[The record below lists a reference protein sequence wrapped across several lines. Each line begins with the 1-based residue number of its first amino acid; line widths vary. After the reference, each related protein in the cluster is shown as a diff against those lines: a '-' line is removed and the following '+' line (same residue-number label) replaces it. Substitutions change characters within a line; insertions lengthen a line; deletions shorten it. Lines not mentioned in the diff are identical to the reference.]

1 MGYIPSINIEHN
13 KFSDF
18 RYIVTEN
25 AKLVVSGIINGY
37 NAGHH
42 SFTIIG
48 TYGTG
53 KSSFILAFEQDLK
66 SNSKHLIQDKTVLSK
81 SQEFEFLNIVG
92 DYTSLDKLLADK
104 LKCEKTNSIDALN
117 KFYSDIKKKNK
128 FLVIVV
134 DEFGKVLEH
143 AANNNPEKE
152 LFFLQKLAEFVNVP
166 TRNILL
172 ITTLHQNFGSYAVK
186 LSESQRNEWLKVK
199 GRFEEIVFAEPI
211 EQLLYLTSNHIDG
224 KDKVIS
230 PDYFEI
236 LYNLGRNCKFYTDSF
251 SCDIAKKLFPLDPIS
266 AICLTIAIQRYGQN
280 ERTLFSILSSK
291 GDDSI
296 SSFEPKEMETYNVA
310 VLHDYLRYHFFSA
323 LNEANNDSMGWRAL
337 AVAIERVEN
346 SDWNTADIEF
356 AKKIVKTIGLINI
369 FFNSVNLN
377 NDFLH
382 YYSKYALDIQSP
394 DNIIEKLLSLKVI
407 RFASYKSQYV
417 LFEGTDIDIE
427 SELYKAAAIVPSP
440 TLDMHELSP
449 YIKHNAHIASSYYYR
464 TGTPRYFEYIVEN
477 MPTNAE
483 PTGDIDGYIH
493 LVFPLNE
500 CLDNVK
506 EFSSKVN
513 NASIYVY
520 FNNIEK
526 IRKHLYD
533 IKKIQYVIDNVA
545 FDDRVAI
552 AELENQKNYET
563 SILNEI
569 INKSIIDVN
578 SDVVW
583 FFNGEERKVHSLKE
597 LNQLLSHVCDTIYYK
612 TPIIR
617 NELFNRQKISSAI
630 SLARVNLLDAML
642 NNNEEIDF
650 GFPENSFPPEKTIYY
665 TLLKESGIHR
675 QSADG
680 TWILTEPNTD
690 NLRPLWDVCQQFLN
704 GCTDKPKK
712 LSELVKIL
720 KAKPYK
726 IKQGVIDFWIPIF
739 LYINQQNFALYNCST
754 FVLNINKEVFEL
766 LQKRLND
773 FSVKAYNISGVKLEF
788 FKKYRQFLRK
798 DDSVL
803 VSSDSLIET
812 IKPFFHF
819 YRSLNNYAK
828 NTRKFDSVFTLQF
841 RDVLAKAED
850 PSKTFFEDLPAAL
863 GYKDLNGFEFVE
875 QYIDLIKSAVRE
887 LNSCYDDF
895 IERIEKNVVDFLG
908 LSQSFD
914 EYKPIMEMRYKT
926 IDKNILPPKSKAFLD
941 RVLTPSASRKEFFE
955 KLGII
960 ISNKRLEETRDS
972 EEPLLIRDF
981 RYLFGELERYSK
993 ISYSFSNDT
1002 DLEAFN
1008 FGMASSSGKYIKSM
1022 TYRLPKT
1029 KSQDAA
1035 RLVERISNVLGED
1048 DELNV
1053 CVLLKLLN
1061 DKIK

>member
-1 MGYIPSINIEHN
+1 M
-13 KFSDF
+13 
-18 RYIVTEN
+18 
-25 AKLVVSGIINGY
+25 
-37 NAGHH
+37 
-42 SFTIIG
+42 
-48 TYGTG
+48 
-53 KSSFILAFEQDLK
+53 
-66 SNSKHLIQDKTVLSK
+66 
-81 SQEFEFLNIVG
+81 
-92 DYTSLDKLLADK
+92 
-104 LKCEKTNSIDALN
+104 
-117 KFYSDIKKKNK
+117 
-128 FLVIVV
+128 
-134 DEFGKVLEH
+134 
-143 AANNNPEKE
+143 
-152 LFFLQKLAEFVNVP
+152 P
-166 TRNILL
+166 TP
-172 ITTLHQNFGSYAVK
+172 T
-186 LSESQRNEWLKVK
+186 
-199 GRFEEIVFAEPI
+199 
-211 EQLLYLTSNHIDG
+211 
-224 KDKVIS
+224 
-230 PDYFEI
+230 
-236 LYNLGRNCKFYTDSF
+236 
-251 SCDIAKKLFPLDPIS
+251 
-266 AICLTIAIQRYGQN
+266 
-280 ERTLFSILSSK
+280 
-291 GDDSI
+291 
-296 SSFEPKEMETYNVA
+296 
-310 VLHDYLRYHFFSA
+310 
-323 LNEANNDSMGWRAL
+323 
-337 AVAIERVEN
+337 
-346 SDWNTADIEF
+346 
-356 AKKIVKTIGLINI
+356 
-369 FFNSVNLN
+369 
-377 NDFLH
+377 
-382 YYSKYALDIQSP
+382 LDIQ
-394 DNIIEKLLSLKVI
+394 
-407 RFASYKSQYV
+407 
-417 LFEGTDIDIE
+417 
-427 SELYKAAAIVPSP
+427 
-440 TLDMHELSP
+440 ELSP
-449 YIKHNAHIASSYYYR
+449 YIKQNAHIASSSYYQ

-477 MPTNAE
+477 EPTNAE

-493 LVFPLNE
+493 LVFPLK
-500 CLDNVK
+500 DSIADVK
-506 EFSSKVN
+506 EYSSKAN

-520 FNNIEK
+520 FKNIER

-665 TLLKESGIHR
+665 TLFKESGIHR

-690 NLRPLWDVCQQFLN
+690 NLRPLWDVCQQFLK

-981 RYLFGELERYSK
+981 RYLFGELERYSE

>member
-1 MGYIPSINIEHN
+1 M
-13 KFSDF
+13 
-18 RYIVTEN
+18 
-25 AKLVVSGIINGY
+25 
-37 NAGHH
+37 
-42 SFTIIG
+42 
-48 TYGTG
+48 
-53 KSSFILAFEQDLK
+53 
-66 SNSKHLIQDKTVLSK
+66 
-81 SQEFEFLNIVG
+81 
-92 DYTSLDKLLADK
+92 
-104 LKCEKTNSIDALN
+104 
-117 KFYSDIKKKNK
+117 
-128 FLVIVV
+128 
-134 DEFGKVLEH
+134 
-143 AANNNPEKE
+143 
-152 LFFLQKLAEFVNVP
+152 P
-166 TRNILL
+166 TP
-172 ITTLHQNFGSYAVK
+172 T
-186 LSESQRNEWLKVK
+186 
-199 GRFEEIVFAEPI
+199 
-211 EQLLYLTSNHIDG
+211 
-224 KDKVIS
+224 
-230 PDYFEI
+230 
-236 LYNLGRNCKFYTDSF
+236 
-251 SCDIAKKLFPLDPIS
+251 
-266 AICLTIAIQRYGQN
+266 
-280 ERTLFSILSSK
+280 
-291 GDDSI
+291 
-296 SSFEPKEMETYNVA
+296 
-310 VLHDYLRYHFFSA
+310 
-323 LNEANNDSMGWRAL
+323 
-337 AVAIERVEN
+337 
-346 SDWNTADIEF
+346 
-356 AKKIVKTIGLINI
+356 
-369 FFNSVNLN
+369 
-377 NDFLH
+377 
-382 YYSKYALDIQSP
+382 LDIQ
-394 DNIIEKLLSLKVI
+394 
-407 RFASYKSQYV
+407 
-417 LFEGTDIDIE
+417 
-427 SELYKAAAIVPSP
+427 
-440 TLDMHELSP
+440 ELSP
-449 YIKHNAHIASSYYYR
+449 YIKQNAHIASSSYYQ

-477 MPTNAE
+477 EPTNAE

-493 LVFPLNE
+493 LVFPLK
-500 CLDNVK
+500 DSIADVK
-506 EFSSKVN
+506 EYSSKAN

-520 FNNIEK
+520 FKNIER

-665 TLLKESGIHR
+665 TLFKESGIHR

-690 NLRPLWDVCQQFLN
+690 NLRPLWDVCQQFLK

-828 NTRKFDSVFTLQF
+828 NTRKFDSIFTLQF

-981 RYLFGELERYSK
+981 RYLFGELERYSE

>member
-1 MGYIPSINIEHN
+1 M
-13 KFSDF
+13 
-18 RYIVTEN
+18 
-25 AKLVVSGIINGY
+25 
-37 NAGHH
+37 
-42 SFTIIG
+42 
-48 TYGTG
+48 
-53 KSSFILAFEQDLK
+53 
-66 SNSKHLIQDKTVLSK
+66 
-81 SQEFEFLNIVG
+81 
-92 DYTSLDKLLADK
+92 
-104 LKCEKTNSIDALN
+104 
-117 KFYSDIKKKNK
+117 
-128 FLVIVV
+128 
-134 DEFGKVLEH
+134 
-143 AANNNPEKE
+143 
-152 LFFLQKLAEFVNVP
+152 
-166 TRNILL
+166 
-172 ITTLHQNFGSYAVK
+172 
-186 LSESQRNEWLKVK
+186 
-199 GRFEEIVFAEPI
+199 
-211 EQLLYLTSNHIDG
+211 
-224 KDKVIS
+224 
-230 PDYFEI
+230 
-236 LYNLGRNCKFYTDSF
+236 
-251 SCDIAKKLFPLDPIS
+251 
-266 AICLTIAIQRYGQN
+266 
-280 ERTLFSILSSK
+280 
-291 GDDSI
+291 
-296 SSFEPKEMETYNVA
+296 
-310 VLHDYLRYHFFSA
+310 
-323 LNEANNDSMGWRAL
+323 
-337 AVAIERVEN
+337 
-346 SDWNTADIEF
+346 
-356 AKKIVKTIGLINI
+356 
-369 FFNSVNLN
+369 
-377 NDFLH
+377 
-382 YYSKYALDIQSP
+382 
-394 DNIIEKLLSLKVI
+394 LSLKVI

-427 SELYKAAAIVPSP
+427 SELYKAAAVVPSP

-477 MPTNAE
+477 VPTNAE

-500 CLDNVK
+500 CLANVK

-828 NTRKFDSVFTLQF
+828 NTRKFDSIFTLQF

-850 PSKTFFEDLPAAL
+850 PSKTFFEDLPASL

-981 RYLFGELERYSK
+981 RYLFGELERYSE

-1061 DKIK
+1061 EKIK

>member
-1 MGYIPSINIEHN
+1 MFFLKEQILILKVNSI
-13 KFSDF
+13 
-18 RYIVTEN
+18 RR
-25 AKLVVSGIINGY
+25 LQ
-37 NAGHH
+37 
-42 SFTIIG
+42 
-48 TYGTG
+48 
-53 KSSFILAFEQDLK
+53 LCQLLL
-66 SNSKHLIQDKTVLSK
+66 LIQ
-81 SQEFEFLNIVG
+81 
-92 DYTSLDKLLADK
+92 
-104 LKCEKTNSIDALN
+104 
-117 KFYSDIKKKNK
+117 
-128 FLVIVV
+128 
-134 DEFGKVLEH
+134 
-143 AANNNPEKE
+143 
-152 LFFLQKLAEFVNVP
+152 
-166 TRNILL
+166 
-172 ITTLHQNFGSYAVK
+172 
-186 LSESQRNEWLKVK
+186 
-199 GRFEEIVFAEPI
+199 
-211 EQLLYLTSNHIDG
+211 
-224 KDKVIS
+224 
-230 PDYFEI
+230 
-236 LYNLGRNCKFYTDSF
+236 
-251 SCDIAKKLFPLDPIS
+251 
-266 AICLTIAIQRYGQN
+266 
-280 ERTLFSILSSK
+280 
-291 GDDSI
+291 
-296 SSFEPKEMETYNVA
+296 
-310 VLHDYLRYHFFSA
+310 
-323 LNEANNDSMGWRAL
+323 
-337 AVAIERVEN
+337 
-346 SDWNTADIEF
+346 
-356 AKKIVKTIGLINI
+356 
-369 FFNSVNLN
+369 
-377 NDFLH
+377 
-382 YYSKYALDIQSP
+382 
-394 DNIIEKLLSLKVI
+394 
-407 RFASYKSQYV
+407 
-417 LFEGTDIDIE
+417 
-427 SELYKAAAIVPSP
+427 
-440 TLDMHELSP
+440 ELSP
-449 YIKHNAHIASSYYYR
+449 YIKQNAHIASSSYYQ

-477 MPTNAE
+477 EPTNAE

-493 LVFPLNE
+493 LVFPLK
-500 CLDNVK
+500 DSIADVK
-506 EFSSKVN
+506 EYSSKAN

-520 FNNIEK
+520 FKNIER

-583 FFNGEERKVHSLKE
+583 FFNGKERRVHSLKE
-597 LNQLLSHVCDTIYYK
+597 LNQLLSYVCDTIYYK

-665 TLLKESGIHR
+665 TLFKESGIHR

-704 GCTDKPKK
+704 GCTEKPKK

-828 NTRKFDSVFTLQF
+828 NTRKFDSIFTLQF

-850 PSKTFFEDLPAAL
+850 PSKTFFEDLPASL

-972 EEPLLIRDF
+972 EESMLIKDF
-981 RYLFGELERYSK
+981 IYLFGELERYSE
-993 ISYSFSNDT
+993 ISNIYSNDT

-1008 FGMASSSGKYIKSM
+1008 FGMASSSGKFVKSM

-1029 KSQDAA
+1029 KSEDAA
-1035 RLVERISNVLGED
+1035 RLIERISSVLGDD

-1061 DKIK
+1061 EKIK

>member
-1 MGYIPSINIEHN
+1 M
-13 KFSDF
+13 
-18 RYIVTEN
+18 
-25 AKLVVSGIINGY
+25 
-37 NAGHH
+37 
-42 SFTIIG
+42 
-48 TYGTG
+48 
-53 KSSFILAFEQDLK
+53 
-66 SNSKHLIQDKTVLSK
+66 
-81 SQEFEFLNIVG
+81 
-92 DYTSLDKLLADK
+92 
-104 LKCEKTNSIDALN
+104 
-117 KFYSDIKKKNK
+117 
-128 FLVIVV
+128 
-134 DEFGKVLEH
+134 
-143 AANNNPEKE
+143 
-152 LFFLQKLAEFVNVP
+152 P
-166 TRNILL
+166 TP
-172 ITTLHQNFGSYAVK
+172 T
-186 LSESQRNEWLKVK
+186 
-199 GRFEEIVFAEPI
+199 
-211 EQLLYLTSNHIDG
+211 
-224 KDKVIS
+224 
-230 PDYFEI
+230 
-236 LYNLGRNCKFYTDSF
+236 
-251 SCDIAKKLFPLDPIS
+251 
-266 AICLTIAIQRYGQN
+266 
-280 ERTLFSILSSK
+280 
-291 GDDSI
+291 
-296 SSFEPKEMETYNVA
+296 
-310 VLHDYLRYHFFSA
+310 
-323 LNEANNDSMGWRAL
+323 
-337 AVAIERVEN
+337 
-346 SDWNTADIEF
+346 
-356 AKKIVKTIGLINI
+356 
-369 FFNSVNLN
+369 
-377 NDFLH
+377 
-382 YYSKYALDIQSP
+382 LDIQ
-394 DNIIEKLLSLKVI
+394 
-407 RFASYKSQYV
+407 
-417 LFEGTDIDIE
+417 
-427 SELYKAAAIVPSP
+427 
-440 TLDMHELSP
+440 ELSP
-449 YIKHNAHIASSYYYR
+449 YIKQNAHIASSSYYQ

-477 MPTNAE
+477 EPTNAE

-493 LVFPLNE
+493 LVFPLKDS
-500 CLDNVK
+500 LADVK
-506 EFSSKVN
+506 EYSSKAN
-513 NASIYVY
+513 NASIYIY
-520 FNNIEK
+520 FKNIER

-665 TLLKESGIHR
+665 TLFKESGIHR

-680 TWILTEPNTD
+680 TWILTEPNTN

-704 GCTDKPKK
+704 GCTEKPKK

-828 NTRKFDSVFTLQF
+828 NTRKFDSIFTLQF

-850 PSKTFFEDLPAAL
+850 PSKTFFEDLPASL

-981 RYLFGELERYSK
+981 RYLFGELERYSE